1 MKVSRIDP
9 RTYLVEA
16 TPVAYRVDIW
26 TPIGDPVNGGWSS
39 AEYRLEPED
48 LDVDSVVAW
57 AATQAVGPGMQVVVY
72 AEVPEAASGR
82 RLLVRLS
89 GKEPTS
95 SSESVDE

>member
-1 MKVSRIDP
+1 
-9 RTYLVEA
+9 
-16 TPVAYRVDIW
+16 
-26 TPIGDPVNGGWSS
+26 
-39 AEYRLEPED
+39 
-48 LDVDSVVAW
+48 
-57 AATQAVGPGMQVVVY
+57 MQVVVY